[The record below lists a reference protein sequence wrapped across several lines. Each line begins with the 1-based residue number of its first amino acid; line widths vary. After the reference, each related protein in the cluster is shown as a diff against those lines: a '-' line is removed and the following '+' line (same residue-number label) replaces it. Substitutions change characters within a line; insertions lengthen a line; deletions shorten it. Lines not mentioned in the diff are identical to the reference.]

1 MFSKANVGLVSCYRR
16 RRRAREVGTLRKF
29 WKPPDVRLAFAA
41 FQVRP
46 IGQFKSVRPRRAW
59 CRLAP
64 VGRKNDCLERHPTRI
79 AAEFLTQ
86 SLRQGVDDS
95 IRIDAA
101 ARLYLVN

>member
-1 MFSKANVGLVSCYRR
+1 MPIIAT
-16 RRRAREVGTLRKF
+16 A
-29 WKPPDVRLAFAA
+29 D
-41 FQVRP
+41 RP
-46 IGQFKSVRPRRAW
+46 SETWGA
-59 CRLAP
+59 LAP
-64 VGRKNDCLERHPTRI
+64 VGRKYDCLERHPTWI